1 MMLVLR
7 PYSVLQVI
15 QQQGMSGNQAK
26 TGALLQRLVAKK
38 DEHLHLSEGE
48 VTELPDDKIKKRFP
62 IAILLLLSRH
72 VLSFL
77 SSQYH
82 YRYSTTVFQVS
93 PENSCYKRL
102 CRFQI

>member
-1 MMLVLR
+1 MLVLR

-15 QQQGMSGNQAK
+15 QLEGLSGNQAK
-26 TGALLQRLVAKK
+26 ANALLQRLVAKK
-38 DEHLHLSEGE
+38 DEHQYVGEGE
-48 VTELPDDKIKKRFP
+48 VAEQPDDKIKQRFP
-62 IAILLLLSRH
+62 IAILLLLSHH

-77 SSQYH
+77 FSKQH

-102 CRFQI
+102 CRFLI